1 MSSFNYWLLVDT
13 VRIPDAYTIIN
24 KEILIKESV
33 PLFQGCNF
41 EYLLDQSPLL
51 INLGQ
56 DKSILDKW
64 KSLPYFDSSSVMF
77 AVNETVDTSTLL
89 SHLHKLLIIQVDG
102 KKMLFRYYTNALWNQ
117 IENKELM
124 LQDIA
129 ILLGPAQAWYWI
141 NNEQQ
146 IQSIKQENIHYQL
159 GKTDS
164 YALLSACFTQWV

>member
-102 KKMLFRYYTNALWNQ
+102 KKNVISLLYQCPLESNRKQGSHATRYR
-117 IENKELM
+117 
-124 LQDIA
+124 
-129 ILLGPAQAWYWI
+129 
-141 NNEQQ
+141 
-146 IQSIKQENIHYQL
+146 NIIRSCSSMVL
-159 GKTDS
+159 DK
-164 YALLSACFTQWV
+164 